1 MNQEL
6 IVILA
11 SVLGICVLLPAFCVW
26 MISRRKMYEA
36 KRRSEIALAILRE
49 KPDTSLDELV
59 DKLTPA
65 VDPRLRLLPLL
76 WVGLVSGI
84 VALSLGAV
92 LSVVEI
98 ASRQGFI
105 FLCFV
110 TAVCAA
116 ISIPSMICYL
126 VGSRRRK

>member
-11 SVLGICVLLPAFCVW
+11 SVLGICVLLPA
-26 MISRRKMYEA
+26 
-36 KRRSEIALAILRE
+36 
-49 KPDTSLDELV
+49 PT
-59 DKLTPA
+59 

-76 WVGLVSGI
+76 WVGLVFGF
-84 VALSLGAV
+84 VALSLCVV
-92 LSVVEI
+92 LSIVEM

-116 ISIPSMICYL
+116 VSIPSLVCYL